1 MSYPLSFATMMGVGG
16 RNRVERK
23 GEEEKGGREGGRGG
37 GREEGESDHGRP
49 LVENTRFLLPS
60 ESSRCSG
67 LALMASQFILGPSSP
82 PSTSRGPTS
91 YHLLTCLPKFSLF

>member
-1 MSYPLSFATMMGVGG
+1 MNCQKPFCHELPSKLCRNDGG
-16 RNRVERK
+16 R
-23 GEEEKGGREGGRGG
+23 GEEQGGKGGRGG

-60 ESSRCSG
+60 ESSRYSG
-67 LALMASQFILGPSSP
+67 LALMASHSILGPSSP

-91 YHLLTCLPKFSLF
+91 CHLLTCLPKFSLF